1 MHNTTLIYEMNVVIF
16 SGNNFPDQ
24 NVVEL
29 SLEIYIITVWND
41 LQKLTLLVDITVV
54 TTMYFWNMEI
64 IYLYVQH
71 NPLCIVDIIPLS
83 HYSKNVIRTYNE
95 HEMLKFVVKSVGN
108 FSCSKIWAHNTTDV
122 RT

>member
-64 IYLYVQH
+64 VYLYVQH
-71 NPLCIVDIIPLS
+71 NPLCIVDITLIQLHLYLS
-83 HYSKNVIRTYNE
+83 FTVIIIDYCRDE
-95 HEMLKFVVKSVGN
+95 SSDAPV
-108 FSCSKIWAHNTTDV
+108 
-122 RT
+122 